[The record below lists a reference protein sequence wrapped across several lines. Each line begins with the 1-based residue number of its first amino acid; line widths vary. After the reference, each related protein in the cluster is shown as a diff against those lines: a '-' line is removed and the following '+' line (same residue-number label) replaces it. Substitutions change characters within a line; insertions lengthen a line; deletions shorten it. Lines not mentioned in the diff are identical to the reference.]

1 MQFEYKINL
10 EIVVRFEAPLLG
22 ADTTIFGR
30 EKANVIAKESLEKL
44 IKNYS
49 RSESFITQSIVQ
61 DRLKG
66 KIKGNIKLQTARGPI
81 GT

>member
-22 ADTTIFGR
+22 ADTTILGR

-44 IKNYS
+44 IK
-49 RSESFITQSIVQ
+49 
-61 DRLKG
+61 D
-66 KIKGNIKLQTARGPI
+66 
-81 GT
+81 